1 MQVMFEKIDDHRAIG
16 MLLKD
21 LVARDKD
28 LRYGLILH
36 QIEETILLKWLEVVQ
51 KQNWWFSPVE
61 CSVRF
66 HTNDEQ
72 GKEQPGTRFTLST
85 KIWGSVNKDLEDYTR
100 RVFDALKVVSRELLE
115 KHDLDRVVFDTMDV
129 RDSIDVVA
137 VVE

>member
-1 MQVMFEKIDDHRAIG
+1 MFDKIDDHRAIS

-21 LVARDKD
+21 LVSRDKD

-66 HTNDEQ
+66 HVNDEN
-72 GKEQPGTRFTLST
+72 GTEQPGTSFTLSA
-85 KIWGSVNKDLEDYTR
+85 KIDGSVNKDLEDYSR
-100 RVFDALKVVSRELLE
+100 RVFDALKVVSLELLE
-115 KHDLDRVVFDTMDV
+115 KHDLDRVVFDTLDV
-129 RDSIDVVA
+129 RDSIDIDV